1 MFFLF
6 WKLEWYIS
14 FHTSCVLKNI
24 FKKFMQFLQLMQLIY
39 IFLIDQIVNF
49 LLCWF
54 YWICICIYVYIGIF
68 QQTICCFRTVEAF
81 CRSFK
86 EMKKSFLVSHF
97 TPGCGEN
104 ETVPSALNKQ
114 FLQYN
119 LSVIQLLMYVLFI
132 TKIWFTFQ
140 YNFMRYAQFFQKSYW
155 ILALSVSLCPTLR

>member
-1 MFFLF
+1 
-6 WKLEWYIS
+6 
-14 FHTSCVLKNI
+14 
-24 FKKFMQFLQLMQLIY
+24 MQLLQLVQLIY

-54 YWICICIYVYIGIF
+54 YWMCICIYVYIGIF
-68 QQTICCFRTVEAF
+68 QQTICCFRTAEAF

-97 TPGCGEN
+97 TPGYGEN

-132 TKIWFTFQ
+132 TIIWFTFQ
-140 YNFMRYAQFFQKSYW
+140 YNFMRYAQFFQESYW
-155 ILALSVSLCPTLR
+155 ILALSVSLCPTLH

>member
-1 MFFLF
+1 
-6 WKLEWYIS
+6 
-14 FHTSCVLKNI
+14 
-24 FKKFMQFLQLMQLIY
+24 MQLIY
-39 IFLIDQIVNF
+39 IFLIDQVVNF

-54 YWICICIYVYIGIF
+54 YWMCICIYVYIGIF
-68 QQTICCFRTVEAF
+68 QQTVCCFRTAEAF

-132 TKIWFTFQ
+132 TIIWFTFQ
-140 YNFMRYAQFFQKSYW
+140 YNFMRYAQFFQESYW

>member
-1 MFFLF
+1 
-6 WKLEWYIS
+6 
-14 FHTSCVLKNI
+14 
-24 FKKFMQFLQLMQLIY
+24 MQLLQLMQLIY
-39 IFLIDQIVNF
+39 IFLIDQVVNF
-49 LLCWF
+49 LLGWF
-54 YWICICIYVYIGIF
+54 YWMCICIYVYIGIF
-68 QQTICCFRTVEAF
+68 QQTVCCFRTAEAF

-132 TKIWFTFQ
+132 TIIWFTFQ
-140 YNFMRYAQFFQKSYW
+140 YNFMRYAQFFQESYW

>member
-1 MFFLF
+1 
-6 WKLEWYIS
+6 
-14 FHTSCVLKNI
+14 
-24 FKKFMQFLQLMQLIY
+24 MQLIY

-68 QQTICCFRTVEAF
+68 QQTICCFRTAEAF

-119 LSVIQLLMYVLFI
+119 LSVIQLLMYVFFI
-132 TKIWFTFQ
+132 AKIWFTFQ
-140 YNFMRYAQFFQKSYW
+140 YNFMRYAQFFQESYW

>member
-1 MFFLF
+1 
-6 WKLEWYIS
+6 
-14 FHTSCVLKNI
+14 
-24 FKKFMQFLQLMQLIY
+24 MQLLQLMQLIY

-68 QQTICCFRTVEAF
+68 QQTICCFRTAEAF

-119 LSVIQLLMYVLFI
+119 LSIIQLLMYV
-132 TKIWFTFQ
+132 
-140 YNFMRYAQFFQKSYW
+140 FFYHNNM
-155 ILALSVSLCPTLR
+155 IYLSVQFYALCPVLSGVILNFSIKCLIMPHTTLEPS

>member
-1 MFFLF
+1 
-6 WKLEWYIS
+6 
-14 FHTSCVLKNI
+14 
-24 FKKFMQFLQLMQLIY
+24 MQLIY

-68 QQTICCFRTVEAF
+68 QQTVCCFRTAEAF

-132 TKIWFTFQ
+132 TIIWFTFQ
-140 YNFMRYAQFFQKSYW
+140 YNFMRYAQFFQESYW

>member
-1 MFFLF
+1 
-6 WKLEWYIS
+6 
-14 FHTSCVLKNI
+14 
-24 FKKFMQFLQLMQLIY
+24 MQLIY
-39 IFLIDQIVNF
+39 IFLIDQVVNF

-54 YWICICIYVYIGIF
+54 YWMCICIYVYIGIF
-68 QQTICCFRTVEAF
+68 QQTICCFRTAEAF

-132 TKIWFTFQ
+132 TIIWFTFQ
-140 YNFMRYAQFFQKSYW
+140 YNFMRYAQFFQESYW

>member
-1 MFFLF
+1 
-6 WKLEWYIS
+6 
-14 FHTSCVLKNI
+14 
-24 FKKFMQFLQLMQLIY
+24 MQLIY
-39 IFLIDQIVNF
+39 IFLIDQVVNF

-54 YWICICIYVYIGIF
+54 YWMCICIYVYIGIF
-68 QQTICCFRTVEAF
+68 QQTICCFRTAEAF

-132 TKIWFTFQ
+132 TIIWFTFQ
-140 YNFMRYAQFFQKSYW
+140 YNFMRYTQFFQESYW